1 MLTKLVTAVIGLI
14 VALMVLRYFVE
25 RSERAKLKAQ
35 RRDQAEHKPKV
46 TTLEFDPHTGSY
58 RPKD

>member
-1 MLTKLVTAVIGLI
+1 MLTKLVTAVVGLV
-14 VALMVLRYFVE
+14 VALILLRYFVD
-25 RSERAKLKAQ
+25 RADRARIKAQ
-35 RRDQAEHKPKV
+35 QRDKAEQAPKV